1 MLKVAALVS
10 GGKDS
15 LYSAMK
21 CGDYGHEVV
30 VLANLYPSHEE
41 SQRDSYMYQTQGW
54 EMLPAI
60 AECMGLPLERR
71 AIVGTSANQDLL
83 YRKREAE
90 DEVEDMYELLREIT
104 IKHPEVNAV
113 CSGAVLS
120 TYQRSRVEDVCDR
133 LGLVSLA
140 YLWQRDQTELLEEM
154 IERGVEAVLV
164 KVCSIGLGT
173 FDLGRTIAQSR
184 DKFVQLGDRF
194 GMHVCGE
201 GGEYETLT
209 LDCPLFTKGRIT
221 VDRAECVVLR
231 PIPDSP
237 ICVWRICEYRI
248 EPKLPVASLPFL
260 STTPVLPVA
269 TLPPLVPATMT
280 DVRAARLPSSP
291 WIVGPVRGQDI
302 AQCMSEFARELSP
315 ERIHQVCIVHLYL
328 QNLDHFP
335 DVNREFAKLF
345 GTGSKRQPPAR
356 VTLELATSFKLSVV
370 AVLSGQA
377 PPPQILQVRSRSEWA
392 PMCIGPYSQAS
403 TLGALVLVS
412 GQIPLVS
419 ETMQL
424 LGPSSDV
431 RPALE
436 LCFQHCFRVARQL
449 RGEVPLAAL
458 VYCSTERQSSGGEQ
472 VIARCAQGL
481 RGVPRLPPLL
491 VLLAVPRLP
500 REASVEVEFMAL
512 QPGGR
517 SQVTV
522 NEPGRGQPVWS
533 RMFCTKAE
541 AVPDCDSVTVPV
553 QAAGVLVG
561 GSVEYRQSVQVSV
574 YHLEAAAEEEE

>member
-1 MLKVAALVS
+1 MFKVAALVS

-21 CGDYGHEVV
+21 CHDHGHQVV
-30 VLANLYPSHEE
+30 VLANLHPSHEE

-83 YRKREAE
+83 YHKREE

-120 TYQRSRVEDVCDR
+120 TYQRSRVEDVCER

-154 IERGVEAVLV
+154 IDRGVEAVLV
-164 KVCSIGLGT
+164 KVCSIGLGSG
-173 FDLGRTIAQSR
+173 DLGRTIAQSR

-209 LDCPLFTKGRIT
+209 LDCPLFTKGRII
-221 VDRAECVVLR
+221 VDRAECVVLK

-237 ICVWRICEYRI
+237 ICVWRIHEYRI
-248 EPKLPVASLPFL
+248 ESKLAVTSP
-260 STTPVLPVA
+260 
-269 TLPPLVPATMT
+269 TLPPMSSSSSLAAPPAMALLVPAPTT
-280 DVRAARLPSSP
+280 ADVSPARSQSP
-291 WIVGPVRGQDI
+291 CVVGPVCGQDI
-302 AQCMSEFARELSP
+302 VQCMSQFACELSP

-328 QNLDHFP
+328 QNLDDFP
-335 DVNREFAKLF
+335 KVNLEFAKLF
-345 GTGSKRQPPAR
+345 GTGKRRQPPAR
-356 VTLELATSFKLSVV
+356 VTLELATKFKLSVV
-370 AVLSGQA
+370 AVLSCQA
-377 PPPQILQVRSRSEWA
+377 PPQILQVRSRSEWA

-403 TLGALVLVS
+403 TLGPLVLVS

-419 ETMQL
+419 ETMQML
-424 LGPSSDV
+424 PPRSLPDV
-431 RPALE
+431 QPELE

-458 VYCSTERQSSGGEQ
+458 VYCSTERQSSSGEQ
-472 VIARCAQGL
+472 VIARCAQSL
-481 RGVPRLPPLL
+481 RSVSRLPPLL

-500 REASVEVEFMAL
+500 REARVEVEFTAM
-512 QPGGR
+512 QSGGC

-522 NEPGRGQPVWS
+522 DEPGRGQAVWS
-533 RMFCTKAE
+533 RMFCTA
-541 AVPDCDSVTVPV
+541 AVPGCESMTVPV
-553 QAAGVLVG
+553 QAVGVLVV
-561 GSVEYRQSVQVSV
+561 GSVEYRRGVQVSV
-574 YHLEAAAEEEE
+574 YHLETAGEEE